1 MFFVTMI
8 LKCPKKVDAMKQ
20 IYGLLCLIILASA
33 MSVYSLMAKDDYHE
47 NIEQNAHI
55 WKKTYIDTLSNSH
68 HTETLIDLILLS
80 YFVAQESCKMILAK
94 LTIQEELCNI
104 YTPSLSESWQ
114 TNMQISKN
122 DTKKLEYAVE
132 SIKQSQIAFQELF
145 SKLKIIGPQ
154 LLQVNPQ
161 PTQTL
166 ITDLKSSLI
175 SWGKKQQEVTDQL
188 MLVQNE
194 FSLAIATISDI
205 KTLFDTD
212 FHKHVHLKEAAQYV
226 SKTYSDIESVMAHL
240 TKIRKESIKKI
251 ELFFSMF
258 FKTYY
263 SEIYNSL
270 SIQQR
275 QSFSTLA
282 TSSGKLPQ
290 PDAFFL

>member
-1 MFFVTMI
+1 
-8 LKCPKKVDAMKQ
+8 
-20 IYGLLCLIILASA
+20 
-33 MSVYSLMAKDDYHE
+33 MAKDDYHMS
-47 NIEQNAHI
+47 IELNAHI

-94 LTIQEELCNI
+94 LTIQEELCQI

-114 TNMQISKN
+114 TNMQVSRN
-122 DTKKLEYAVE
+122 DTKKLEQAVE
-132 SIKQSQIAFQELF
+132 SIKQSQMVFQELF

-166 ITDLKSSLI
+166 ITELKSSLI
-175 SWGKKQQEVTDQL
+175 SWGKQQQEVTDKL
-188 MLVQNE
+188 MIVQNE

-205 KTLFDTD
+205 KTLFDAD
-212 FHKHVHLKEAAQYV
+212 FHQHIHLKEAAKYV
-226 SKTYSDIESVMAHL
+226 SKTYNDIESVMSHL
-240 TKIRKESIKKI
+240 TKIRKESIEKI

-270 SIQQR
+270 SNDQK

-282 TSSGKLPQ
+282 TQSGKLPL